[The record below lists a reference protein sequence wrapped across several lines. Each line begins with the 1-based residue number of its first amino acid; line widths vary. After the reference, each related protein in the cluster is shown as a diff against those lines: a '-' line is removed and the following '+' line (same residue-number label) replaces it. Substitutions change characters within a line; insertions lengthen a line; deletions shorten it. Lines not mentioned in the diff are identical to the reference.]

1 MQEASGGSYIWV
13 SSTSFQKCDIYW
25 PQQSTTKK
33 GAKIQLDTS
42 WFYQKVIFFL
52 KYKNKAEFTNLD
64 DYEILSSDFP
74 GLRMFAVSMTSTAS
88 TRPSLNNLHGLND
101 LDSLISSKKY
111 WSWWFDHPW
120 HPNDQH
126 WSLLMEW
133 IIKNSNFYWYLP
145 PLCQRLLRLADI
157 TFLKTDKW
165 SHYTVMRF
173 DKF

>member
-1 MQEASGGSYIWV
+1 MMLINYGAGGFRRFLHLSFINQFSKMWHILT
-13 SSTSFQKCDIYW
+13 STIDN
-25 PQQSTTKK
+25 KK

-42 WFYQKVIFFL
+42 RFYQKVFFFL

-165 SHYTVMRF
+165 SH
-173 DKF
+173 